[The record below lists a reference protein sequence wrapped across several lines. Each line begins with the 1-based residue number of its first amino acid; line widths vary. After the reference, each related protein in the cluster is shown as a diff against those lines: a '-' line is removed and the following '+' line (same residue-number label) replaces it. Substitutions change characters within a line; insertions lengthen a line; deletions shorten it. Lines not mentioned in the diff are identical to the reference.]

1 MHDFAYRRAA
11 SADDLGRLPIGA
23 VLLAGGQSLLPMVK
37 ARDVRPPLIVD
48 VKPML
53 PRGVR
58 LDGNRL
64 VIGAGTT
71 HAELAA
77 DPVLRSEAPCLADLA
92 DHVGD
97 PSVRHRGTLG
107 GALVSDHPAGDWPP
121 VALALDAM
129 LTTTERTVSF
139 EGWREDGAH
148 PGEVVLEVALRR
160 PEATGYVKL
169 LHPAQRYAIVGALA
183 ARVDGRE
190 VRAVT
195 GLYVEGARLWNGRP
209 DDAAIRS
216 DGFAAPD
223 YRAALA
229 VELVRRAETLRD
241 GTAPFARAIVH
252 GQARG

>member
-11 SADDLGRLPIGA
+11 SADGLSGLPDGA

-58 LDGNRL
+58 FDGDRIE
-64 VIGAGTT
+64 IGAGAT

-77 DPVLRSEAPCLADLA
+77 DPVLRAEAPCLADLA
-92 DHVGD
+92 GHVGD

-139 EGWREDGAH
+139 EDWREDGAR
-148 PGEVVLEVALRR
+148 PGEVVTEVALRR
-160 PEATGYVKL
+160 PEAAGYVKL

-183 ARVDGRE
+183 ARVNGRE
-190 VRAVT
+190 VRAVA
-195 GLYVEGARLWNGRP
+195 GLYAAGARLWSGKL
-209 DDAAIRS
+209 DDATIRS

-223 YRAALA
+223 YRRAVA
-229 VELVRRAETLRD
+229 VELVRRAEALRD
-241 GTAPFARAIVH
+241 GTTPFARAIVH
-252 GQARG
+252 GQARE